1 MNPKISVI
9 IPTRNRPEALAVCLR
24 ALAGSASA
32 IHECIVCDNSTDNAT
47 SELLAA
53 EFPTVRRIEG
63 MGTGPGAGRNIAA
76 REAYGDWLVF
86 VDDDCIP
93 QPGFI
98 EAYATAISGTLEG
111 ELPPVFSGKTIGS
124 GGVEGSLLW
133 EAPVYGGGG
142 LPPSCNFAISAE
154 VFRASG
160 GFDERYRISFEDIEF
175 FARLEAEGYSI
186 RHLPDA
192 LVEHPRRRIPSPT
205 RLAARWEARVVSTLD
220 FGAPPNRVAF
230 LVLRHVTAVIVSRF
244 RENPLR
250 WDMAVA
256 GFYFSLEWL
265 LVALRLPGW
274 IRKWSHKP
282 RSPFWIEQAKAGRIP
297 RRYGL

>member
-1 MNPKISVI
+1 MNPKISVL
-9 IPTRNRPEALAVCLR
+9 IPTRNRPAALAVCLR
-24 ALAGSASA
+24 ALAGSSVA
-32 IHECIVCDNSTDNAT
+32 IHECIVCDDSMDSKTRD
-47 SELLAA
+47 LLAA
-53 EFPTVRRIEG
+53 DFPSVRRLE
-63 MGTGPGAGRNIAA
+63 GTGGGPGTNRNAAA
-76 REAYGDWLVF
+76 RVADGNWLVF

-93 QPGFI
+93 QPGFL
-98 EAYATAISGTLEG
+98 EAYEKAILEMQEGRVAVLSGR
-111 ELPPVFSGKTIGS
+111 TIGS
-124 GGVEGSLLW
+124 GGAEGSLLW
-133 EAPVYGGGG
+133 EAPVYGGEG

-220 FGAPPNRVAF
+220 FGAPPGRVAF
-230 LVLRHVTAVIVSRF
+230 LVLRHVTAVLVSRF

-256 GFYFSLEWL
+256 GFCFSLEWL

-274 IRKWSHKP
+274 IRKWSHEP

-297 RRYGL
+297 QRYGL